1 MPPLGHL
8 QLGVHSWDVAMNDG
22 EHNDAVYSTISSA
35 MSETTRATM
44 ATTAVEIRRAME
56 ALVLGPAYDYF
67 HRDLDDDDMEP
78 ILVCSGVSVDAFNEY
93 VGDGED
99 LPIGVR
105 FLQLE
110 GDGRLLMVDSATWIH
125 EATKCQFDR
134 VFRRA
139 AGNEDEINGGGSV
152 TMHRGSEYP
161 VKEADA
167 TFGPFA
173 RTPNRSPKP
182 PNVTRWITLPV
193 EIGHWQTWASLRVA
207 ALWWHGLPGIKYVLL
222 LKIGSHAQSL
232 AYELYDVNC
241 HPMEPRGGLPPPV
254 ATGRIDAN
262 PNGPPAPGNV
272 VLEAHQL
279 LAIPQGLPLPV
290 GVNDCIIVDLRD
302 VMRMVIRSL
311 E

>member
-1 MPPLGHL
+1 
-8 QLGVHSWDVAMNDG
+8 
-22 EHNDAVYSTISSA
+22 
-35 MSETTRATM
+35 M

-110 GDGRLLMVDSATWIH
+110 DDGRLLMVDSATSIH
-125 EATKCQFDR
+125 EVTKCQFQLSF
-134 VFRRA
+134 VEAF
-139 AGNEDEINGGGSV
+139 GNYREINGCGSV
-152 TMHRGSEYP
+152 TMHRGSEFP

-182 PNVTRWITLPV
+182 PDVTVWVTLAV
-193 EIGHWQTWASLRVA
+193 EVGHWQSWASLRVA

-222 LKIGSHAQSL
+222 LKIGARAQSL
-232 AYELYDVNC
+232 EYELYDFDR
-241 HPMEPRGGLPPPV
+241 HPMGRRGGLPPPV

-262 PNGPPAPGNV
+262 LNGSPAPENV
-272 VLEAHQL
+272 VFEARRIL
-279 LAIPQGLPLPV
+279 SIPHGLPLPV
-290 GVNDCIIVDLRD
+290 GVNDRIVVDLRD
-302 VMRMVIRSL
+302 VMSMVIRSI
-311 E
+311 